1 MRLYECSV
9 RFDKMQ
15 ESGLVKKVT
24 EVYLVDAFTFTEAE
38 TRIVKEISQYVSG
51 ELDVVAIKR
60 TNYSE
65 IVYDKFNLNSKTEAE
80 VQKMTGQN
88 TQASEYADKW
98 FKAKVNYITI
108 DEKTE
113 KEKKTAVHFIIN
125 AGTVKAAHDTLVQ
138 HMKGTMADYE
148 IATLDE
154 TRIMDVYVYSADG
167 SQSVGVK
174 EANSKNTIDNIVND
188 AKIQHHAN
196 EFKKACKEGGVEKV
210 EISAR
215 DHTGKEYVR
224 GELNLKDDDDK
235 G

>member
-1 MRLYECSV
+1 MFRLYECSV
-9 RFDKMQ
+9 RFDKVQ

-38 TRIVKEISQYVSG
+38 TRIVKEISQYASG

-108 DEKTE
+108 DEKTK
-113 KEKKTAVHFIIN
+113 KEKKTAVNFIIN
-125 AGTVKAAHDTLVQ
+125 AGSIKAAHDTLVQ
-138 HMKGTMADYE
+138 HMQGTMMDYE

-167 SQSVGVK
+167 SQSIGVK
-174 EANSKNTIDNIVND
+174 EVNSKKTIDNIV
-188 AKIQHHAN
+188 H
-196 EFKKACKEGGVEKV
+196 
-210 EISAR
+210 
-215 DHTGKEYVR
+215 
-224 GELNLKDDDDK
+224 DDK